1 MIRMLVQAS
10 RENKGR
16 SAAEAASSRR
26 ASLDKFQAGHGGQPS
41 LSLSRQVSESL
52 SKRQREHAS
61 FSLTGRRSGR
71 RADVQP
77 WRGLAVTRGT
87 RALSAHVRGDDRT
100 TRRDESPIE
109 TTRR

>member
-71 RADVQP
+71 RAGVQP
-77 WRGLAVTRGT
+77 WRGLAVTRVRGLCQRTYGATTGRLDGT
-87 RALSAHVRGDDRT
+87 RAR
-100 TRRDESPIE
+100 
-109 TTRR
+109 